1 ESSSGAGQELQEA
14 SKIALSMVGALGM
27 GPNGSLLSLQ
37 AVRDAHIE
45 FDSAESIRAADELLK
60 QLDREC
66 QALLQRMKPALDEIT
81 ARLLAEETVPGEQ
94 MLEAI
99 ERLPERHH
107 EARVSS
113 SRVQPRTS
121 IDRVAASAL
130 GTVVQLELTAV
141 EPETDDGPGMV

>member
-66 QALLQRMKPALDEIT
+66 QALLQRMKPALDEVT
-81 ARLLAEETVPGEQ
+81 SRLLAEETVPGEEVLAAIARLAHQ
-94 MLEAI
+94 GHDANVSPLLAPALSAI
-99 ERLPERHH
+99 ERVAANTMEQDFSLTLPE
-107 EARVSS
+107 EP
-113 SRVQPRTS
+113 QP
-121 IDRVAASAL
+121 
-130 GTVVQLELTAV
+130 
-141 EPETDDGPGMV
+141 DDGPGMA